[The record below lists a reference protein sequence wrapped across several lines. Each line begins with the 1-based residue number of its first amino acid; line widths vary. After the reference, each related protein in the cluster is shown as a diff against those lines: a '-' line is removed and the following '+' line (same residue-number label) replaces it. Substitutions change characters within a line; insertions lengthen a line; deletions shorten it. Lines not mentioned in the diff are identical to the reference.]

1 VGGNYTEAASRA
13 LVLRAAG
20 RCNVTVTLGAHCWRS
35 EHQVMGSTMQM
46 SRQSQVRLISAL
58 MIALALAACGS
69 VHSTYVADGRRGFVI
84 TCGGFLNSWSSC
96 LVKAGRACG
105 NRGYETIK
113 GNEEDRSM
121 MIACRV
127 PDAASA
133 PTQAAH

>member
-1 VGGNYTEAASRA
+1 MQSARQPHARLGS
-13 LVLRAAG
+13 VL
-20 RCNVTVTLGAHCWRS
+20 
-35 EHQVMGSTMQM
+35 
-46 SRQSQVRLISAL
+46 
-58 MIALALAACGS
+58 IALSLAACGS

-121 MIACRV
+121 MIACKV
-127 PDAASA
+127 PEVAAA
-133 PTQAAH
+133 PQKAPH